1 MASPTLDPRYPIG
14 QFEQPLF
21 SLKQKEQ
28 WLADLK
34 FLPNDVEMAV
44 LNLDEAQLDTPY
56 REGGWTVRQVVHHL
70 ADSHMHAYLRCKLA
84 MTENN
89 PTISP
94 YEENAWASLDD
105 VFAEPINVSTT
116 LLHALHRRWV
126 AALKNYDDAK
136 WEQQSVF
143 HPGRGRKMTLWEL
156 LGLYTWHG
164 RHHVAHINELRKLK
178 GW

>member
-56 REGGWTVRQVVHHL
+56 REGGWTVCQVVHHL

-105 VFAEPINVSTT
+105 VFA
-116 LLHALHRRWV
+116 
-126 AALKNYDDAK
+126 
-136 WEQQSVF
+136 
-143 HPGRGRKMTLWEL
+143 
-156 LGLYTWHG
+156 
-164 RHHVAHINELRKLK
+164 
-178 GW
+178 